1 MVYLF
6 SKLVK
11 GKKYYYLGENKF
23 INGQSKRIIEIYL
36 GSADNLKKILD
47 NDSVTPK
54 EIESISY
61 GLPMA
66 LINICEE
73 INFVKIIDKHCPKRN
88 QGLSVGEHILI
99 DLINRIDEQQSHNK
113 LGEWFSKTILR
124 KIFRVKSAYLSSQG
138 YWNHW
143 QFLNENKIEDIQ
155 KDLLPN
161 IIKDIDLNQIFYD
174 PTNFTTFIDDKH
186 KENPDGKKRHKVSIA
201 NYGKP
206 KNGVRGL
213 RQINLALLVTKDFGI
228 PLWNKPF
235 EGNIND
241 VTFFK
246 NFINSLVD
254 KIEIFAKHCKNIT
267 LVMDKGN
274 NSPKNI
280 EKIDKDL
287 HFYFLGSLA
296 PSQYKELLRVPIE
309 KFKIKYTS
317 SQGEIM
323 KAYALKKEVFGKD
336 CSVVITY
343 NKKTAY
349 NQKIRIEK
357 ALSKS
362 SDYLKSAKTKLNGY
376 QWTEKDKVLIRI
388 SSTISKFHA
397 SKLIDWKLEGENES
411 LTLNFK
417 KNEEE
422 LEIIRN
428 SYGKNILFTNNNF
441 LSSIEII
448 RGYHDKN
455 IVEESIRRLKNKH
468 IISFTPEYCWTDESV
483 RAHSFTCVMALLF
496 YSLLRKKVSE
506 NKLKLSGE
514 EIINNLR
521 DIRQDLLIMPKSKK
535 VHSVVEKM
543 NSTQKNLY
551 SVLNLNKYES

>member
-23 INGQSKRIIEIYL
+23 INGQSKRIIETYL

-47 NDSVTPK
+47 NNSVTPK

-113 LGEWFSKTILR
+113 LGGWFSKTILR

-206 KNGVRGL
+206 KSGVRGL

-296 PSQYKELLRVPIE
+296 PSQYKELLRIPIE

-323 KAYALKKEVFGKD
+323 KAHALKKEVFGKD
-336 CSVVITY
+336 CSIVITH

-362 SDYLKSAKTKLNGY
+362 SDYLKSAKTKLNGH

-397 SKLIDWKLEGENES
+397 SKLIDWKLEGENEK

-422 LEIIRN
+422 LEIVRN

-448 RGYHDKN
+448 QGYHDKN

-535 VHSVVEKM
+535 VYKIIEKM
-543 NSTQKNLY
+543 NSTQKDLY
-551 SVLNLNKYES
+551 CILNLNKYES